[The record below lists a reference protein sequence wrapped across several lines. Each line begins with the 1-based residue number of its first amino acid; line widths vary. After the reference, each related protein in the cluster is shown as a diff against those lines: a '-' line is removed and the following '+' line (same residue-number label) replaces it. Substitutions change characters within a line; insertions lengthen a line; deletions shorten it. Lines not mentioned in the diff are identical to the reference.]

1 MKLGKRMW
9 TMWQLKPWL
18 AASAVLALVVA
29 VWSVSSISLVP
40 PGLHSRDLKMATATT
55 HVVVDTPK
63 SSVLDLRQ
71 NTYDFQALTQR
82 AVLLGNVMSNGPVR
96 AAIATQA
103 HVPVGA
109 LQIAPPLTPKQPRA
123 AVGTGPQPSVSD
135 IARST
140 KQYKLSIEANPTVPV
155 LDIYAQAPD
164 ATTAAALANGSVVA
178 LHQYLAQLATTQ
190 QTPARDQI
198 RLLALGSATGKV
210 INNGIDFQVAIVVF
224 LLTFA
229 IACAASLFISR
240 IRRGWRSAAMTD
252 ERSSGA
258 IQARAWR

>member
-1 MKLGKRMW
+1 MW

-18 AASAVLALVVA
+18 AASAVLAFVVA
-29 VWSVSSISLVP
+29 VWSVASISLIP
-40 PGLHSRDLKMATATT
+40 PGLHSRNLKMATATA
-55 HVVVDTPK
+55 HVVVDTPR

-82 AVLLGNVMSNGPVR
+82 AVLLGNVIANGPVR

-103 HVPVGA
+103 HVPVDA
-109 LQIAPPLTPKQPRA
+109 LQIAPPLTAKQPRA
-123 AVGTGPQPSVSD
+123 TVGTGRQPSVSD
-135 IARST
+135 IAKST
-140 KQYKLSIEANPTVPV
+140 KQYTLSIEANPTVPV

-164 ATTAAALANGSVVA
+164 ATTAATLANGSVVA
-178 LHQYLAQLATTQ
+178 LRQYLGQVATTQ
-190 QTPARDQI
+190 QIPSRDQI

-210 INNGIDFQVAIVVF
+210 INKGIDLQLAFVVF

-240 IRRGWRSAAMTD
+240 IRRGWRSAAVAD
-252 ERSSGA
+252 QQANGA

>member
-9 TMWQLKPWL
+9 TMWHLKPWL
-18 AASAVLALVVA
+18 AASAALALVVA
-29 VWSVSSISLVP
+29 VWSVASISLVP

-82 AVLLGNVMSNGPVR
+82 AVLLGNVMANGPVR
-96 AAIATQA
+96 AQIATQA
-103 HVPVGA
+103 HVPVDA

-135 IARST
+135 LTKST

-155 LDIYAQAPD
+155 LDIYATAPD
-164 ATTAAALANGSVVA
+164 AATATALANGSVVA
-178 LHQYLAQLATTQ
+178 LRQYIGQLGTTQ
-190 QTPARDQI
+190 QTPSKEQI
-198 RLLALGSATGKV
+198 RLLQLGSATGKV
-210 INNGIDFQVAIVVF
+210 INNGIDLQVAIVVF

-229 IACAASLFISR
+229 IACAASLFVSR
-240 IRRGWRSAAMTD
+240 IRRGWRSAALADQQTN
-252 ERSSGA
+252 GA
-258 IQARAWR
+258 VQARAWR